1 MRWLTAQQAIVA
13 TQISSRFP
21 QNHGAPIHIGDPAA
35 IGADLAQ
42 PLFGPPVE
50 RVPEDLVAVFWAC
63 GVTPQQAALEAR
75 VELLLAHSPAHGF
88 VTDLKAD
95 ALAVS

>member
-1 MRWLTAQQAIVA
+1 
-13 TQISSRFP
+13 
-21 QNHGAPIHIGDPAA
+21 
-35 IGADLAQ
+35 
-42 PLFGPPVE
+42 
-50 RVPEDLVAVFWAC
+50 VFWAC
-63 GVTPQQAALEAR
+63 GVTPQQAALEAG